1 MRQFLIPDTRE
12 TECGHKHR
20 RARHFRGKTAIDG
33 RRGGAYNNRMKSLS
47 EPEKNLYHNLD
58 QALEALPSLA
68 RWLRRFA
75 PGRPQGDKVPTLA
88 QVRVLIH
95 LFQNGHQSMGQLAR
109 GLGVSCSAATECVAA
124 LEATGKVTRTRSST
138 DRRRVEVTLSHEAQA
153 VAARVISERR
163 VVLERVLDGLTDREG
178 RAFVKGLVFLGK
190 NAETWLDEA
199 RFRQE
204 VEDQAA
210 PRLKESANAQ

>member
-1 MRQFLIPDTRE
+1 M
-12 TECGHKHR
+12 K
-20 RARHFRGKTAIDG
+20 KAIDG
-33 RRGGAYNNRMKSLS
+33 WCDGAYNHRMKSLS
-47 EPEKNLYHNLD
+47 EPEKNLHHNLD

-68 RWLRRFA
+68 RWLRRSA
-75 PGRPQGDKVPTLA
+75 PVRPQDDNKRPTLA

-109 GLGVSCSAATECVAA
+109 GLGISCSAATESVAA
-124 LEATGKVTRTRSST
+124 LEATGRVTRTRSST

-153 VAARVISERR
+153 VAARIISERR

-199 RFRQE
+199 RFRQAA
-204 VEDQAA
+204 EDQAA
-210 PRLKESANAQ
+210 PHLKESAGAE